1 MSWMGS
7 RNSAPPS
14 APYTAN
20 VTVLAALNWAELN
33 RFSGSIGMA
42 ARRSQATNAASR
54 ITPPVSAVS
63 GTGEVQ
69 PAPGAWISPYVSPTS
84 GEPLVIIVQAA
95 EKLHE
100 DELAVVVDAADRA
113 HRRVILRVMADRR
126 GSFMTADVAARRSG
140 RYRAAPAGTR
150 QLGLTRAEA
159 KGSGAHCPDRRLGH
173 RAPGS
178 FRCFEP
184 CRHGLLDLSHRFMRG
199 RPVCGAVR
207 KVGHVSDPR
216 PVLVAPVH
224 LNRICRHGSSSSC
237 KLYLRTSAATSDHLG
252 EALVGDR

>member
-100 DELAVVVDAADRA
+100 DELAVVVDA
-113 HRRVILRVMADRR
+113 
-126 GSFMTADVAARRSG
+126 AARRSG

-237 KLYLRTSAATSDHLG
+237 KLYLRTSAG
-252 EALVGDR
+252 